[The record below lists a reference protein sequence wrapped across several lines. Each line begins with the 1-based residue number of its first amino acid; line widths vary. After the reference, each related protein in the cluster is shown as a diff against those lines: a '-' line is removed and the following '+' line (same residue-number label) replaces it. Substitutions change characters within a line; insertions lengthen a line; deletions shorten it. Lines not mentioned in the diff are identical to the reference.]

1 MSDELPGLFTRAS
14 KLVRAV
20 TDEAMSRHGVRVG
33 QNIMLQVLVETDGRT
48 PGEIAERTG
57 NSVPTIVNTA
67 TRMETA
73 GLLVRRRDPDDAR
86 LVRLYLTDQA
96 RAVYPVIQAERRDI
110 ERRMTAALT
119 DEEQRHL
126 RSALHKIIAELSGP
140 QNDVTAT
147 PAATRKP

>member
-20 TDEAMSRHGVRVG
+20 TDEAMSRHGVRIG
-33 QNIMLQVLVETDGRT
+33 QNIMLQVLSETDGLT
-48 PGEIAERTG
+48 PGEIAARIG
-57 NSVPTIVNTA
+57 NTVPTIVNTA

-86 LVRLYLTDQA
+86 LVRLYLTDRA
-96 RAVYPVIQAERRDI
+96 REVYPAVQAERRNI
-110 ERRMTAALT
+110 ERRMTAMLT

-126 RSALHKIIAELSGP
+126 HSALQKIIMAL
-140 QNDVTAT
+140 T
-147 PAATRKP
+147 PAAARKP

>member
-1 MSDELPGLFTRAS
+1 MSDDRAAKAELPGLFTRAS

-33 QNIMLQVLVETDGRT
+33 QNIMLQVLSETDGLT
-48 PGEIAERTG
+48 PGEIAMRIG
-57 NSVPTIVNTA
+57 NTVPTIVNTA

-86 LVRLYLTDQA
+86 LVRLYLTDRA
-96 RAVYPVIQAERRDI
+96 REVYPVIQAERRDI
-110 ERRMTAALT
+110 ERRMTAMLT

-126 RSALHKIIAELSGP
+126 RSALNKIIMAL
-140 QNDVTAT
+140 T
-147 PAATRKP
+147 PAAARKP